1 MTAFDPS
8 RADRPDPDVRS
19 FLATYDT
26 LETPELHELPPT
38 EARSLF
44 EQFAGLSAGIDLPT
58 VTDRT
63 IEGPA
68 GEIPV
73 RLYDPRESPE
83 TTAPLVVF
91 FHGGG
96 FVVGSLDTHD
106 AACRKLA
113 SETGYPVLSV
123 DYRLAPEHPFPDGLR
138 DCYAAVEWAAA
149 SATDL
154 TADPDHLV
162 VAGDSA
168 GGNLAAATALLARDR
183 DGPRIAHQVLVYPVT
198 GDAAATPAYEEN
210 AEGYFLTAAESEWFR
225 GLYLPDEIDE
235 GNVYARPRLCRD
247 LSGLPP
253 ATVLTAGFDPLRD
266 DGAAYAEALAA
277 DGVPVTY
284 HNFDGLIHGFL
295 NMIAEP
301 AALDGA
307 EAAYDLLASSL
318 SELSTT

>member
-8 RADRPDPDVRS
+8 RADRPDPDVQS
-19 FLATYDT
+19 FLATYDA
-26 LETPELHELPPT
+26 LDAPELHELSPAG
-38 EARSLF
+38 ARSLF
-44 EQFAGLSAGIDLPT
+44 EQFASLSAGIDLPT

-73 RLYDPRESPE
+73 RIYDPRETVE
-83 TTAPLVVF
+83 TPAPLVVF

-96 FVVGSLDTHD
+96 FAVGSLDTHD
-106 AACRKLA
+106 APCRKLA

-123 DYRLAPEHPFPDGLR
+123 DYRLAPEHPFPAAVR

-149 SATDL
+149 NATDL
-154 TADPDHLV
+154 TADPDRLV

-168 GGNLAAATALLARDR
+168 GGNLAAVTALLARDR
-183 DGPRIAHQVLVYPVT
+183 DGPGIAHQVLVYPVT

-225 GLYLPDEIDE
+225 ELYLPDDIDE

-318 SELSTT
+318 SGLSAA